1 MEISGKVALV
11 TGGSSGIG
19 RATALALANAGAKV
33 AVADLDRAG
42 GAETVRAIAAAGGQ
56 ALFVQADVST
66 VAGIEALFAAVG
78 SAYGGVDIVHNNAGI
93 MTGDTPGWPDVGVE
107 KIYQVINVNA
117 VGVMLGTAAGIRAL
131 RRRGGGVIVNTA
143 SVAALGPMPND
154 PMYAASKAAVVNF
167 TESCAGLG
175 ESENIRVNAV
185 LPGMVD
191 TPIIA
196 KTGDGTTPAKW
207 LEPAIA
213 AATMLQPEDI
223 AEAVL
228 GLIRDDAKA
237 GAAELVTSAP

>member
-33 AVADLDRAG
+33 AVAGIDPAG
-42 GAETVRAIAAAGGQ
+42 GAETVRAIAAADGE
-56 ALFVQADVST
+56 ALFIQADVST
-66 VAGIEALFAAVG
+66 VPGTEALFAAVV

-93 MTGDTPGWPDVGVE
+93 MTGDTPGWPDVSLE
-107 KIYQVINVNA
+107 KIYQVMNVNA

-154 PMYAASKAAVVNF
+154 PIYAASKAAVVNF

-185 LPGMVD
+185 LPGIVD

-207 LEPAIA
+207 LEPALA

-228 GLIRDDAKA
+228 GLIRDDSKA
-237 GAAELVTSAP
+237 GAAELVTSSP